1 MAEMGMLQDIGVVSG
16 LDGLDN
22 LGGLA
27 PLGGS
32 DGLHVLNGHAPHGRD
47 NPDHPNGLSAAESQD
62 G

>member
-1 MAEMGMLQDIGVVSG
+1 MALMAF
-16 LDGLDN
+16 DN

-32 DGLHVLNGHAPHGRD
+32 DCLHGLNGHAAHGQD
-47 NPDHPNGLSAAESQD
+47 NPDHPNGLSDSESQD